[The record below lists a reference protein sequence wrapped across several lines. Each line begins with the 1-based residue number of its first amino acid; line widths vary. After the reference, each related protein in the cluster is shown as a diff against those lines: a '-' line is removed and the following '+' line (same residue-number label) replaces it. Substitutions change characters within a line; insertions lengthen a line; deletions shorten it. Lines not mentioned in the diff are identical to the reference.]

1 MSSSF
6 WWFASRTDGT
16 PIGGH
21 LEESPRRDAPSKVCD
36 GPAPTF
42 RSSTCAAPE
51 EAFDYDGLS
60 LIHVPVCYGEDTRG
74 GMGAYRHGALPGFS
88 ANS

>member
-21 LEESPRRDAPSKVCD
+21 LEESPRRDAPQH
-36 GPAPTF
+36 GLR
-42 RSSTCAAPE
+42 RSGANSSIIGVHSAIVL
-51 EAFDYDGLS
+51 FDN
-60 LIHVPVCYGEDTRG
+60 RR
-74 GMGAYRHGALPGFS
+74 MGAISQLQQANYGADFC
-88 ANS
+88 

>member
-21 LEESPRRDAPSKVCD
+21 LEE
-36 GPAPTF
+36 
-42 RSSTCAAPE
+42 
-51 EAFDYDGLS
+51 AFDYDGLS
-60 LIHVPVCYGEDTRG
+60 LIRVPVYYGDDPRG
-74 GMGAYRHGALPGFS
+74 GMGAYRHVALPVFS
-88 ANS
+88 ASS